1 MYTLIIGFSVF
12 LSVLLVIVVLAQNA
26 KGGGLT
32 SQFGG
37 SGASNMFGV
46 KKTGDFLEKTTW
58 VLIALIMVLALATNF
73 TTPGVSRGSNSILD
87 AAGEQAAPQ
96 QQTAPSDATPTPV
109 APADS
114 AQ

>member
-12 LSVLLVIVVLAQNA
+12 LAVLLVIVVLAQNA

-73 TTPGVSRGSNSILD
+73 TTPGVRSSNEILD
-87 AAGEQAAPQ
+87 AAGAQAPQ
-96 QQTAPSDATPTPV
+96 QQALPDATTTPA

-114 AQ
+114 AK